1 MTKGTTKKLLTAEA
15 LVPVINK
22 ALSTNYNVR
31 SITTLRQAKKIP
43 YTRLGYR
50 TLRYDVDKVLHALTR
65 NEVKAME
72 PWG

>member
-1 MTKGTTKKLLTAEA
+1 MTKTKKLVTDED
-15 LVPVINK
+15 LVQAVNQ

-31 SITTLRQAKKIP
+31 SITTLRQARKIP

-72 PWG
+72 SWT

>member
-1 MTKGTTKKLLTAEA
+1 MNRKKLLTDAE
-15 LVPVINK
+15 LVSAINK

-31 SITTLRQAKKIP
+31 SIMTLRHARKIP

-65 NEVKAME
+65 NEVKAVE
-72 PWG
+72 TWG